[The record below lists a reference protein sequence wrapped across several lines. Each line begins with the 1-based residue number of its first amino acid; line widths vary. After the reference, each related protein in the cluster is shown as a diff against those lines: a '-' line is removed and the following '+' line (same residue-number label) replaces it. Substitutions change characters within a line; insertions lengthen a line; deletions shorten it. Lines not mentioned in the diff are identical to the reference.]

1 MIRFTDRIYIYY
13 GGMLLNKKDVMELKK
28 RFKKESC
35 SIDRL
40 AGCYVDA
47 NKNKAI
53 KFNES
58 FLNMD
63 DEEFYKYLEIA
74 KKTLTGT
81 LGNNILELDF
91 PLEEEATGGKQH
103 FLYALRN
110 DGLSSEELLD
120 RLYDLIIDGYN
131 YVGNYLI
138 LVFHDTY
145 DIITKTSDNMKLDES
160 EEVYEYLLVS
170 ICPVVL
176 SKAGLGV
183 REDENRIGARIRD
196 WIVGVP
202 DLGFLFPAF
211 DNRSADIHKVDY
223 FIRDAKDS
231 HSEVIS
237 DVLGCAP
244 RMTATEQRNTF
255 SAIVKRAFAN
265 DTENGEEALINIQE
279 SFNARINTGEELTE
293 SEINS
298 IILTPETMDEILV
311 ENNIEGEKARVIKEV
326 TLDEF
331 MEELPLVSNL
341 IDNKALA
348 ANEREREKKELVK
361 EVASLKNKVSELE
374 EATSSSESGDVSI
387 FVYPERVE
395 KIHTEI
401 IDDKKYILI
410 PVDDNSTVKVN
421 GVDKDL

>member
-1 MIRFTDRIYIYY
+1 
-13 GGMLLNKKDVMELKK
+13 MLLNKKDVMELKK
-28 RFKKESC
+28 RFKKEAC

-47 NKNKAI
+47 GKNKAI

-110 DGLSSEELLD
+110 DGLCSEDLLD

-145 DIITKTSDNMKLDES
+145 DIITKTNDNMKLDES

-196 WIVGVP
+196 WVVGVP

-255 SAIVKRAFAN
+255 SAIVKRAFLN
-265 DTENGEEALINIQE
+265 DTENGNEALINIQE
-279 SFNARINTGEELTE
+279 SFNALINTGEELTE
-293 SEINS
+293 NEINS
-298 IILTPETMDEILV
+298 IILTPETIDEILV

-361 EVASLKNKVSELE
+361 EVASLKNKVFELE

-387 FVYPERVE
+387 FVYPERAE

>member
-1 MIRFTDRIYIYY
+1 M
-13 GGMLLNKKDVMELKK
+13 NKKDVMELKK

-298 IILTPETMDEILV
+298 IILTPETMDEILI

-387 FVYPERVE
+387 FVYPERADE
-395 KIHTEI
+395 IHTEI

-410 PVDDNSTVKVN
+410 PVDDNSSVKVN
-421 GVDKDL
+421 GVDKNL

>member
-1 MIRFTDRIYIYY
+1 
-13 GGMLLNKKDVMELKK
+13 MLLNKKDVMELKK
-28 RFKKESC
+28 RFKKEAC

-47 NKNKAI
+47 GKNKAI

-110 DGLSSEELLD
+110 DGLCSEDLLD

-196 WIVGVP
+196 WVVGVP

-255 SAIVKRAFAN
+255 SAIVKRAFLN
-265 DTENGEEALINIQE
+265 DTENGKEALINIQE
-279 SFNARINTGEELTE
+279 SFNALINTGEELTE
-293 SEINS
+293 NEINS
-298 IILTPETMDEILV
+298 IILTPETIDEILV

-387 FVYPERVE
+387 FVYPERAE

>member
-1 MIRFTDRIYIYY
+1 M
-13 GGMLLNKKDVMELKK
+13 NKKDVMELKK

-47 NKNKAI
+47 SKNKAI

-120 RLYDLIIDGYN
+120 RLYDLIIDGYS

-331 MEELPLVSNL
+331 MEELPPVSNL
-341 IDNKALA
+341 IDSKALA
-348 ANEREREKKELVK
+348 ANEKEREKKELVK

-387 FVYPERVE
+387 FVYPERADE
-395 KIHTEI
+395 IHTEI

-410 PVDDNSTVKVN
+410 PVDDNSSVKVN

>member
-1 MIRFTDRIYIYY
+1 M
-13 GGMLLNKKDVMELKK
+13 NKKDVMELKK

-120 RLYDLIIDGYN
+120 RLYDLIIDSYN

-331 MEELPLVSNL
+331 MEELPPVSNL
-341 IDNKALA
+341 IDNKALV
-348 ANEREREKKELVK
+348 ANEKEREKKELVK

-387 FVYPERVE
+387 FVYPERADE
-395 KIHTEI
+395 IHTEI

-410 PVDDNSTVKVN
+410 PVDDNSSVKVN
-421 GVDKDL
+421 GVDKNL

>member
-1 MIRFTDRIYIYY
+1 M
-13 GGMLLNKKDVMELKK
+13 NKKDVMELKK

-298 IILTPETMDEILV
+298 IILTPETMDEILI
-311 ENNIEGEKARVIKEV
+311 ENNIDGEKARVIKEV

-331 MEELPLVSNL
+331 MEELPPVSNL
-341 IDNKALA
+341 IDSKALA
-348 ANEREREKKELVK
+348 ANEKEREKKELVK

-387 FVYPERVE
+387 FVYPERADE
-395 KIHTEI
+395 IHTEI

-410 PVDDNSTVKVN
+410 PVDDNSSVKVN
-421 GVDKDL
+421 GVDKNL

>member
-1 MIRFTDRIYIYY
+1 M
-13 GGMLLNKKDVMELKK
+13 NKKDVMELKK
-28 RFKKESC
+28 RFKKEAC

-47 NKNKAI
+47 GKNKAI

-110 DGLSSEELLD
+110 DGLCSEDLLD

-196 WIVGVP
+196 WVVGVP

-255 SAIVKRAFAN
+255 SAIVKRAFLN
-265 DTENGEEALINIQE
+265 DTENGNEALIQADRKAERNHSKEIAPVEALPQIDGQNCKGQCQHIAVQILNE
-279 SFNARINTGEELTE
+279 RRRRRDIGPIDGEYAG
-293 SEINS
+293 
-298 IILTPETMDEILV
+298 
-311 ENNIEGEKARVIKEV
+311 GEKYQNRRVNVKYLCRQKDRKTDIEQGKNAGQ
-326 TLDEF
+326 
-331 MEELPLVSNL
+331 PGQCNG
-341 IDNKALA
+341 A
-348 ANEREREKKELVK
+348 ANDAAICRDKDPPQLNLPVIAEYLGIELVQCVMRK
-361 EVASLKNKVSELE
+361 
-374 EATSSSESGDVSI
+374 
-387 FVYPERVE
+387 
-395 KIHTEI
+395 
-401 IDDKKYILI
+401 
-410 PVDDNSTVKVN
+410 
-421 GVDKDL
+421 

>member
-1 MIRFTDRIYIYY
+1 
-13 GGMLLNKKDVMELKK
+13 MELKK

-331 MEELPLVSNL
+331 MEELPPVSNL
-341 IDNKALA
+341 IDSKALA
-348 ANEREREKKELVK
+348 ANEKEREKKELVK

-387 FVYPERVE
+387 FVYPERAE

>member
-1 MIRFTDRIYIYY
+1 M
-13 GGMLLNKKDVMELKK
+13 NKKDVMELKK

-110 DGLSSEELLD
+110 DGLSSDDLLD
-120 RLYDLIIDGYN
+120 RLYDLIIDSYN

-331 MEELPLVSNL
+331 MEELPPVSNL
-341 IDNKALA
+341 IDSKALA
-348 ANEREREKKELVK
+348 ANEKEREKKELVK
-361 EVASLKNKVSELE
+361 EVVALKNKVSELE
-374 EATSSSESGDVSI
+374 EAVPSTESGDVSI
-387 FVYPERVE
+387 FVYPEMADE
-395 KIHTEI
+395 IHTEI

-410 PVDDNSTVKVN
+410 PVDDNSSVKVN
-421 GVDKDL
+421 GVDKNL

>member
-1 MIRFTDRIYIYY
+1 
-13 GGMLLNKKDVMELKK
+13 MELKK

-47 NKNKAI
+47 GKNKAI

-110 DGLSSEELLD
+110 DGLCSEDLLD

-196 WIVGVP
+196 WVVGVP

-255 SAIVKRAFAN
+255 SAIVKRAFLN
-265 DTENGEEALINIQE
+265 DTENGNEALINIQE

-331 MEELPLVSNL
+331 MEELPPVSNL
-341 IDNKALA
+341 IDSKALA

-387 FVYPERVE
+387 FVYPERAGE
-395 KIHTEI
+395 IHTEI

-410 PVDDNSTVKVN
+410 PVDDNSSVKVN

>member
-1 MIRFTDRIYIYY
+1 M
-13 GGMLLNKKDVMELKK
+13 NKKDVMELKK

-47 NKNKAI
+47 GKNKAI
-53 KFNES
+53 KFNEI

-110 DGLSSEELLD
+110 DGLCSDDLLD
-120 RLYDLIIDGYN
+120 RLYDLIIDSYN

-255 SAIVKRAFAN
+255 SAIVKSAFAN
-265 DTENGEEALINIQE
+265 DTENGNEALINIQE
-279 SFNARINTGEELTE
+279 SFNALINTGEEFTE
-293 SEINS
+293 NEINS
-298 IILTPETMDEILV
+298 IILTPETMDEILI

-387 FVYPERVE
+387 FVYPERADE
-395 KIHTEI
+395 IHTEI

-410 PVDDNSTVKVN
+410 PVDDNSSVKVN
-421 GVDKDL
+421 GVDKNL

>member
-1 MIRFTDRIYIYY
+1 
-13 GGMLLNKKDVMELKK
+13 MELKK

-110 DGLSSEELLD
+110 DGLSSEEFLD
-120 RLYDLIIDGYN
+120 RLYDLIIDGYS

-348 ANEREREKKELVK
+348 ANEKEREKKELVK

-387 FVYPERVE
+387 FVYPERADE
-395 KIHTEI
+395 IHTEI

-410 PVDDNSTVKVN
+410 PVDDNSSVKVN

>member
-1 MIRFTDRIYIYY
+1 
-13 GGMLLNKKDVMELKK
+13 MELKK

-387 FVYPERVE
+387 FVYPERADE
-395 KIHTEI
+395 IHTEI

-410 PVDDNSTVKVN
+410 PVDDNSSVKVN

>member
-1 MIRFTDRIYIYY
+1 M
-13 GGMLLNKKDVMELKK
+13 NKKDVMELKK
-28 RFKKESC
+28 RFKKEAC

-47 NKNKAI
+47 GKNKAI

-110 DGLSSEELLD
+110 DGLCSEDLLD

-196 WIVGVP
+196 WVVGVP

-255 SAIVKRAFAN
+255 SAIVKRAFSN
-265 DTENGEEALINIQE
+265 DTENGKEALINIQE
-279 SFNARINTGEELTE
+279 SFNALINTGEELTE
-293 SEINS
+293 NEINS
-298 IILTPETMDEILV
+298 IILTPETIDEILV

-348 ANEREREKKELVK
+348 ANEKEREKKELVK

-387 FVYPERVE
+387 FVYPERAE

>member
-1 MIRFTDRIYIYY
+1 
-13 GGMLLNKKDVMELKK
+13 MELKK

-331 MEELPLVSNL
+331 MEELPPVSNL

-348 ANEREREKKELVK
+348 ANEKEREKKELVK

-387 FVYPERVE
+387 FVYPERADE
-395 KIHTEI
+395 IHTEI

-410 PVDDNSTVKVN
+410 PVDDNSSVKVN
-421 GVDKDL
+421 GVDKNL

>member
-1 MIRFTDRIYIYY
+1 M
-13 GGMLLNKKDVMELKK
+13 NKKDVMELKK
-28 RFKKESC
+28 RFKKEAC

-47 NKNKAI
+47 GKNKAI

-110 DGLSSEELLD
+110 DGLCSEDLLD
-120 RLYDLIIDGYN
+120 RLYDLIIDDYN

-196 WIVGVP
+196 WVVGVP

-255 SAIVKRAFAN
+255 SAIVKRAFSN
-265 DTENGEEALINIQE
+265 DTENGKEALINIQE
-279 SFNARINTGEELTE
+279 SFNALINTGEELTE
-293 SEINS
+293 NEINS
-298 IILTPETMDEILV
+298 IILTPETIDEILV

-348 ANEREREKKELVK
+348 ANEKEREKKELVK

-387 FVYPERVE
+387 FVYPERAE

>member
-1 MIRFTDRIYIYY
+1 M
-13 GGMLLNKKDVMELKK
+13 NKKDVMELKK

-110 DGLSSEELLD
+110 DGLSSDDLLD
-120 RLYDLIIDGYN
+120 RLYDLIIDSYN

-244 RMTATEQRNTF
+244 RMTATEQRSTF

-298 IILTPETMDEILV
+298 IILTPETMDEILI

-331 MEELPLVSNL
+331 MEELPPVSNL

-348 ANEREREKKELVK
+348 ANEKEREKKELVK
-361 EVASLKNKVSELE
+361 EVVALKNKVSELE
-374 EATSSSESGDVSI
+374 EAVPSTESGDVSI
-387 FVYPERVE
+387 FVYPEMADE
-395 KIHTEI
+395 IHTEI

-410 PVDDNSTVKVN
+410 PVDDNSSVKVN
-421 GVDKDL
+421 GVDKNL

>member
-1 MIRFTDRIYIYY
+1 M
-13 GGMLLNKKDVMELKK
+13 NKKDVMELKK

-110 DGLSSEELLD
+110 DGLSSDDLLD
-120 RLYDLIIDGYN
+120 RLYDLIIDSYN

-298 IILTPETMDEILV
+298 IILTPETMDEILI
-311 ENNIEGEKARVIKEV
+311 ENNIDGEKARVIKEV

-331 MEELPLVSNL
+331 MEELPPVSNL

-348 ANEREREKKELVK
+348 ANEKEREKKELVK
-361 EVASLKNKVSELE
+361 EVVALKNKVSELE
-374 EATSSSESGDVSI
+374 EAVPSTESGDVSI
-387 FVYPERVE
+387 FVYPEMADE
-395 KIHTEI
+395 IHTEI

-410 PVDDNSTVKVN
+410 PVDDNSSVKVN
-421 GVDKDL
+421 GVDKNL

>member
-1 MIRFTDRIYIYY
+1 
-13 GGMLLNKKDVMELKK
+13 MELKK

-120 RLYDLIIDGYN
+120 RLYDLIIDGYS

-331 MEELPLVSNL
+331 MEELPPVSNL
-341 IDNKALA
+341 IDNKAMA
-348 ANEREREKKELVK
+348 ANEKEREKKELVK

-387 FVYPERVE
+387 FVYPERADE
-395 KIHTEI
+395 IHTEI

-410 PVDDNSTVKVN
+410 PVDDNSSVKVN

>member
-1 MIRFTDRIYIYY
+1 
-13 GGMLLNKKDVMELKK
+13 MLLNKKDVMELKK

-298 IILTPETMDEILV
+298 IILTPETIDEILV

-331 MEELPLVSNL
+331 MEELPPVSNL
-341 IDNKALA
+341 IDNKAMA
-348 ANEREREKKELVK
+348 ANEKEREKKELVK

-387 FVYPERVE
+387 FVYPERAD

-410 PVDDNSTVKVN
+410 PVDDNSSVKVN

>member
-1 MIRFTDRIYIYY
+1 
-13 GGMLLNKKDVMELKK
+13 
-28 RFKKESC
+28 
-35 SIDRL
+35 
-40 AGCYVDA
+40 
-47 NKNKAI
+47 
-53 KFNES
+53 
-58 FLNMD
+58 MD

-110 DGLSSEELLD
+110 DGLCSEDLLD

-196 WIVGVP
+196 WVVGVP

-255 SAIVKRAFAN
+255 SAIVKRAFLN
-265 DTENGEEALINIQE
+265 DTENGNEALINIQE
-279 SFNARINTGEELTE
+279 SFNALINTGEELTE
-293 SEINS
+293 NEINS
-298 IILTPETMDEILV
+298 IILTPETIDEILV

-387 FVYPERVE
+387 FVYPERAE

>member
-1 MIRFTDRIYIYY
+1 M
-13 GGMLLNKKDVMELKK
+13 NKKDVMELKK

-120 RLYDLIIDGYN
+120 RLYDLIIDSYN

-196 WIVGVP
+196 WVVGVP

-331 MEELPLVSNL
+331 MEELPPVSNL

-387 FVYPERVE
+387 FVYPERAGE
-395 KIHTEI
+395 IHTEI

>member
-1 MIRFTDRIYIYY
+1 
-13 GGMLLNKKDVMELKK
+13 MELKK

-120 RLYDLIIDGYN
+120 RLYDLIIDGYS

-331 MEELPLVSNL
+331 MEELPPVSNL
-341 IDNKALA
+341 IDSKALA
-348 ANEREREKKELVK
+348 ANEKEREKKELVK

-387 FVYPERVE
+387 FVYPERADE
-395 KIHTEI
+395 IHTEI

-410 PVDDNSTVKVN
+410 PVDDNSSVKVN

>member
-1 MIRFTDRIYIYY
+1 M
-13 GGMLLNKKDVMELKK
+13 NKKDVMELKK

-47 NKNKAI
+47 GKNKAI

-120 RLYDLIIDGYN
+120 RLYDLIIDGYS

-341 IDNKALA
+341 IDNKAMA
-348 ANEREREKKELVK
+348 ANEKEREKKELVK

-387 FVYPERVE
+387 FVYPERADE
-395 KIHTEI
+395 IHTEI

-410 PVDDNSTVKVN
+410 PVDDNSSVKVN

>member
-1 MIRFTDRIYIYY
+1 M
-13 GGMLLNKKDVMELKK
+13 NKKDVMELKK

-244 RMTATEQRNTF
+244 RMTATEQRSTF

-298 IILTPETMDEILV
+298 IILTPETMDEILI
-311 ENNIEGEKARVIKEV
+311 ENNIDGEKARVIKEV

-361 EVASLKNKVSELE
+361 EVVALKNKVSELE
-374 EATSSSESGDVSI
+374 EAVPSTESGDVSI
-387 FVYPERVE
+387 FVYPEMADE
-395 KIHTEI
+395 IHTEI

-410 PVDDNSTVKVN
+410 PVDDNSSVKVN
-421 GVDKDL
+421 GVDKNL

>member
-1 MIRFTDRIYIYY
+1 
-13 GGMLLNKKDVMELKK
+13 MELKK

-110 DGLSSEELLD
+110 DGLSSDDLLD
-120 RLYDLIIDGYN
+120 RLYDLIIDSYN

-298 IILTPETMDEILV
+298 IILTPETMDEILI

-387 FVYPERVE
+387 FVYPERAE

>member
-1 MIRFTDRIYIYY
+1 M
-13 GGMLLNKKDVMELKK
+13 NKKDVMELKK

-120 RLYDLIIDGYN
+120 RLYDLIIDGYS

-196 WIVGVP
+196 WVVGVP

-255 SAIVKRAFAN
+255 SAIVKRAFLN
-265 DTENGEEALINIQE
+265 DTENGNEALINIQE
-279 SFNARINTGEELTE
+279 SFNALINTGEELTE
-293 SEINS
+293 NEINS
-298 IILTPETMDEILV
+298 IILTPETIDEILV

-387 FVYPERVE
+387 FVYPERADE
-395 KIHTEI
+395 IHTEI

-410 PVDDNSTVKVN
+410 PVDDNSSVKVN

>member
-1 MIRFTDRIYIYY
+1 M
-13 GGMLLNKKDVMELKK
+13 NKKDVMELKK

-47 NKNKAI
+47 GKNKAI

-331 MEELPLVSNL
+331 MEELPPVSNL

-348 ANEREREKKELVK
+348 ANEKEREKKELVK

-387 FVYPERVE
+387 FVYPERADE
-395 KIHTEI
+395 IHTEI

-410 PVDDNSTVKVN
+410 PVDDNSSVKVN

>member
-1 MIRFTDRIYIYY
+1 
-13 GGMLLNKKDVMELKK
+13 MELKK

-255 SAIVKRAFAN
+255 SAIVKRAFLN

-331 MEELPLVSNL
+331 MEELPPVSNL

-348 ANEREREKKELVK
+348 ANEKEREKKELVK

-387 FVYPERVE
+387 FVYPERADE
-395 KIHTEI
+395 IHTEI

-410 PVDDNSTVKVN
+410 PVDDNSSVKVN

>member
-1 MIRFTDRIYIYY
+1 M
-13 GGMLLNKKDVMELKK
+13 NKKDVMELKK

-110 DGLSSEELLD
+110 DGLCSEDLLD

-196 WIVGVP
+196 WVVGVP

-255 SAIVKRAFAN
+255 SAIVKRAFSN
-265 DTENGEEALINIQE
+265 DTENGKEALINIQE
-279 SFNARINTGEELTE
+279 SFNALINTGEELTE
-293 SEINS
+293 NEINS
-298 IILTPETMDEILV
+298 IILTPETIDEILV

-387 FVYPERVE
+387 FVYPERAE

>member
-1 MIRFTDRIYIYY
+1 M
-13 GGMLLNKKDVMELKK
+13 NKKDVMELKK

-331 MEELPLVSNL
+331 MEELPPVSNL
-341 IDNKALA
+341 IDSKALA
-348 ANEREREKKELVK
+348 ANEKEREKKELVK

-387 FVYPERVE
+387 FVYPERADE
-395 KIHTEI
+395 IHTEI

-410 PVDDNSTVKVN
+410 PVDDNSSVKVN
-421 GVDKDL
+421 GVDKNL

>member
-1 MIRFTDRIYIYY
+1 M
-13 GGMLLNKKDVMELKK
+13 NKKDVMELKK

-298 IILTPETMDEILV
+298 IILTPETIDEILV

-331 MEELPLVSNL
+331 MEELPPVSNL
-341 IDNKALA
+341 IDNKAMA
-348 ANEREREKKELVK
+348 ANEKEREKKELVK

-387 FVYPERVE
+387 FVYPERAD

-410 PVDDNSTVKVN
+410 PVDDNSSVKVN

>member
-1 MIRFTDRIYIYY
+1 M
-13 GGMLLNKKDVMELKK
+13 NKKDVMELKK

-120 RLYDLIIDGYN
+120 RLYDLIIDGYS

-138 LVFHDTY
+138 LVLHDTY

-298 IILTPETMDEILV
+298 IILTPETMDEILI

-331 MEELPLVSNL
+331 MEELPPVSNL

-348 ANEREREKKELVK
+348 ANEKEREKKELVK

-387 FVYPERVE
+387 FVYPERADE
-395 KIHTEI
+395 IHTEI

-410 PVDDNSTVKVN
+410 PVDDNSSVKVN
-421 GVDKDL
+421 GVDKNL